1 MFFENFLYLMKMKLG
16 EFLALNQGTK
26 IVNQYLHTFNNL
38 CRYAPDMVDTDAKRI
53 ISFKRELNPKMIKR
67 VGINTRNRF
76 NDFISDC
83 LKQEKNKIAQ
93 KDHAYDHTLPL
104 RQEPTNCCSSQDKS

>member
-1 MFFENFLYLMKMKLG
+1 
-16 EFLALNQGTK
+16 
-26 IVNQYLHTFNNL
+26 
-38 CRYAPDMVDTDAKRI
+38 
-53 ISFKRELNPKMIKR
+53 